1 MKKFNFS
8 LDKVLSLR
16 IFYEKEAEIAL
27 SRAVSERDLVK
38 LKIEDINVKILE
50 CSPIFSQDV
59 EMSILL
65 AAENY
70 ITGLKLRKI
79 ELETELISLEKK
91 VKLCIEEYT
100 EKSKDR
106 KILERLKDK
115 KLEEWK
121 KASNKEEIISIDEI
135 VSTRISI

>member
-1 MKKFNFS
+1 MKKFSFS

-16 IFYEKEAEIAL
+16 IFYEKQAEIAL
-27 SRAVSERDLVK
+27 SRAVSERDIVK
-38 LKIEDINVKILE
+38 LKIEDINVKVLE

-59 EMSILL
+59 DMSILL
-65 AAENY
+65 SAENY
-70 ITGLKLRKI
+70 IKGLKLRKM
-79 ELETELISLEKK
+79 ELEKELISLEEK
-91 VKLCIEEYT
+91 VKLCIAEYT

-121 KASNKEEIISIDEI
+121 KAFNKEEIISIDEVI
-135 VSTRISI
+135 SSKISI

>member
-1 MKKFNFS
+1 MKKFSFS

-16 IFYEKEAEIAL
+16 IFYEKQAEIAL

-65 AAENY
+65 SAENY
-70 ITGLKLRKI
+70 ITGLKLKKN
-79 ELETELISLEKK
+79 ELERKLVSLEEK
-91 VKLCIEEYT
+91 VKLCIEKYA

-106 KILERLKDK
+106 KIIERLKDK
-115 KLEEWK
+115 KLEKWK
-121 KASNKEEIISIDEI
+121 KEFNKEEIISIDEAI
-135 VSTRISI
+135 SSKISI

>member
-65 AAENY
+65 VAENY

-121 KASNKEEIISIDEI
+121 KASNKEEIISIDEVI
-135 VSTRISI
+135 SSKIRI

>member
-91 VKLCIEEYT
+91 VKICIEEYT

-121 KASNKEEIISIDEI
+121 KASNKEEIISIDEVI
-135 VSTRISI
+135 SSKIRI

>member
-16 IFYEKEAEIAL
+16 SFYEKEAEIAL

-38 LKIEDINVKILE
+38 LKIEDIDMKVLE

-65 AAENY
+65 SAENY
-70 ITGLKLRKI
+70 VKGLKLRKL
-79 ELETELISLEKK
+79 ELERELISLEEK
-91 VKLCIEEYT
+91 VKLCIEKYT

-106 KILERLKDK
+106 KILERLKEK

-121 KASNKEEIISIDEI
+121 KAFNREEVISIDEVI
-135 VSTRISI
+135 SSKISI